1 MLDKKPMQSA
11 TIKVKLENM
20 SWASV
25 ERTGEVGK
33 RHLSLDYFEIRLF
46 I

>member
-1 MLDKKPMQSA
+1 MLGKKPMQSV

-20 SWASV
+20 NWASI
-25 ERTGEVGK
+25 ERTREVGK